1 METGINQ
8 NIYPFVQ
15 RIIIYCA
22 ITQQERSMNKK
33 ISTTPIYE
41 DDLELVKKFRD
52 SKKFGNLAEAMNVIV
67 DYAKAHGVLS

>member
-1 METGINQ
+1 VETGINQ

-15 RIIIYCA
+15 RITFYCA

-52 SKKFGNLAEAMNVIV
+52 SKKFKNLAEAMNVIV
-67 DYAKAHGVLS
+67 EYANAQGVLS

>member
-1 METGINQ
+1 MT
-8 NIYPFVQ
+8 
-15 RIIIYCA
+15 
-22 ITQQERSMNKK
+22 KK

-52 SKKFGNLAEAMNVIV
+52 LKKFKNLAEAMNVIV